1 MDYKEKYEELLAEIE
16 KSELEFGQKR
26 AQFRQLYLD
35 CENKL
40 KDQKDITKQHE
51 QKISELTKQL
61 EIYKTEN
68 EGIQTAARLS
78 LESYN
83 EDLTAL
89 KKQHKEQLSS
99 LQHLWEVSSQE
110 RINLITKQFEDDK
123 NKLIQVN
130 NKLEQRLK
138 ELKGD
143 YQDDSNK
150 DGLISLMSNAF
161 SRKSLETKSSSLEI
175 KQYQAQADIDAWKSV
190 VGPLEEE
197 NALLKKQLKELKEDN
212 RNCPDRN
219 NIEDENFKE
228 KLNDTKKYLD
238 AERSARVD
246 LEMYVAVLNTQK
258 GVLQEDADK
267 LRRELHSVC
276 HLLEQEKSNH
286 KELKETWTLANE
298 QFITTHNA
306 MQKEMELMREVLTS
320 QQLEQISKSLR
331 NNFST
336 FKPVTNSEK
345 QKSIESLISFDKE
358 KLSPQ
363 FLKRK
368 SPAIASKIK
377 TSISGRIFDSLFPA
391 ARELNELIN
400 KDKEKSRNTSSPNLL
415 LSDSDDDIEQ
425 AIIKQNHD
433 RYNIEKAEE
442 AFGMETPVINESE
455 KNILGLKKS
464 SSHGD
469 IINVESSSQEY
480 LQEKSLSQGD
490 VSWIK
495 NQNEESWSNRSKNRD
510 EESWSMQDSTMTDE
524 TESKYSM
531 TSSMVEKNWIEE
543 ISQPN
548 QCMMCQNYEEQLQR
562 IQAKFMNVKE
572 KEERLKVDFEK
583 LKTELESEREKFN
596 SLKKSTEIAAADTNS
611 QISIYKTNQAE
622 VDKQVQLL
630 FTQFYQFQND
640 IIIEMKNLAEERDRC
655 LAEMTSLKEHDESN
669 KCGSHGDLTGNEE
682 HLKSEIM
689 LLKDRLMAE
698 QFDRETTEK
707 ILEHNLDLAKKQ
719 IATMAKNSALLQ
731 EDSRSQDH
739 SRPQDSAWLHDHE
752 SQ

>member
-51 QKISELTKQL
+51 QKISELAKQL
-61 EIYKTEN
+61 EKYKTEN
-68 EGIQTAARLS
+68 EGIQTAATLS

-89 KKQHKEQLSS
+89 KKQHLEQLSS

-143 YQDDSNK
+143 YQDESNK

-175 KQYQAQADIDAWKSV
+175 KQHQAQADIDAWKSV

-212 RNCPDRN
+212 RNFPDRN
-219 NIEDENFKE
+219 NIENETFKE

-267 LRRELHSVC
+267 LRRELHNVC

-298 QFITTHNA
+298 RFITTHNA
-306 MQKEMELMREVLTS
+306 MQKELELMREVLTS

-331 NNFST
+331 NNSST

-345 QKSIESLISFDKE
+345 QKSIESLINFDKE

-368 SPAIASKIK
+368 SPAIASKVK
-377 TSISGRIFDSLFPA
+377 A
-391 ARELNELIN
+391 
-400 KDKEKSRNTSSPNLL
+400 DKEKNRNTNSPNLL

-425 AIIKQNHD
+425 AIIKQNLD

-442 AFGMETPVINESE
+442 AFVMETPVINQSE
-455 KNILGLKKS
+455 KSLLGLKKS

-495 NQNEESWSNRSKNRD
+495 NQDEESWSNQSKNRD

-524 TESKYSM
+524 TESKHTM
-531 TSSMVEKNWIEE
+531 IEKNWIEE
-543 ISQPN
+543 TSQLN
-548 QCMMCQNYEEQLQR
+548 QCMMCQNYEKQLQR
-562 IQAKFMNVKE
+562 LQAEFMIIKE
-572 KEERLKVDFEK
+572 KEERLEVDIEK

-596 SLKKSTEIAAADTNS
+596 SLKKSTENAAADTNS

-630 FTQFYQFQND
+630 FTQFYQFQNE

-655 LAEMTSLKEHDESN
+655 LAEMTSLKEHGENN
-669 KCGSHGDLTGNEE
+669 KCSSHEDFIGNEE

-707 ILEHNLDLAKKQ
+707 ILEHSLDLANKK

-731 EDSRSQDH
+731 EEHSRSQDH